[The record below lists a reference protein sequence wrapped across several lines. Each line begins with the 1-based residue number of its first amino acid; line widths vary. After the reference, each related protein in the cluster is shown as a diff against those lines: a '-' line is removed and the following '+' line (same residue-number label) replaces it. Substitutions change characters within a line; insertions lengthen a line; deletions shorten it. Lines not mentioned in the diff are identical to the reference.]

1 MDTLLRHKAVYP
13 YFKEITVQN
22 EDISFKLWKL
32 FS

>member
-13 YFKEITVQN
+13 YFNETIIQN